1 MTCCGR
7 KSTYF
12 TAPGRC
18 SSGSCGPDGAEAA
31 ALEEAES
38 NHRRRL
44 ALERTYQTVQA
55 HERDIRAAAERVQT
69 ELDVLR
75 RER

>member
-1 MTCCGR
+1 LPWR
-7 KSTYF
+7 KKP
-12 TAPGRC
+12 AG
-18 SSGSCGPDGAEAA
+18 GAGEAA
-31 ALEEAES
+31 VVEEAEA

>member
-1 MTCCGR
+1 VWTINWWPWRR
-7 KSTYF
+7 KPTEG
-12 TAPGRC
+12 T
-18 SSGSCGPDGAEAA
+18 GSEAA
-31 ALEEAES
+31 ALEEAEA

-55 HERDIRAAAERVQT
+55 HERDIHAAVERVQT